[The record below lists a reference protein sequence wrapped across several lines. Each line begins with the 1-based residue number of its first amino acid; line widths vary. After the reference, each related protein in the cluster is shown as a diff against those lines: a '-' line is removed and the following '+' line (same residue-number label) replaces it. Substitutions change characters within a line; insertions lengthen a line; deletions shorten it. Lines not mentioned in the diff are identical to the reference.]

1 MSLKWRDYHDEQ
13 MQNDPEY
20 RREYDALEDE
30 FALARRM
37 IEARAK
43 ANLTQA
49 QIAER
54 MGVTQPSVARI
65 ESGKNVS
72 LKTLGRYAK
81 ALGAEIKV
89 EIVFRQAKA

>member
-13 MQNDPEY
+13 MQTDPEY
-20 RREYDALEDE
+20 RREYDVLEDE

-81 ALGAEIKV
+81 ALGAEVKV
-89 EIVFRQAKA
+89 EIVFRQANI

>member
-1 MSLKWRDYHDEQ
+1 MSLKWRDYHDEK
-13 MQNDPEY
+13 MRIDPQYRQEY
-20 RREYDALEDE
+20 EALEEE
-30 FALARRM
+30 FALAKRM

-54 MGVTQPSVARI
+54 MGITQPSVARI

-81 ALGAEIKV
+81 ALGAEVKV
-89 EIVFRQAKA
+89 EIVFRGAKG